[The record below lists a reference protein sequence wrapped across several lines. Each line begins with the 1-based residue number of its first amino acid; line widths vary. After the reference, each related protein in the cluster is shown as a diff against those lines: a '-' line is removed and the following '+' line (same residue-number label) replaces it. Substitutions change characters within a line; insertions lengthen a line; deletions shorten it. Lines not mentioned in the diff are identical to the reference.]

1 MIDTEVFEA
10 KIGYC
15 FKNRGYLET
24 ALTHSSYANEPKL
37 KSNERLEFL
46 GDSVLSLIVSE
57 SLFLR
62 FFEDNEGDLSKIRA
76 SLVCEKGL
84 FELAKKIDLQK
95 YIKLGKGEESTGGR
109 DRASVVSDAFEALL
123 AAIFLDSDFESAKSW
138 LLSLMDEELKT
149 AGNKPS
155 NDYKT
160 IIQEIT
166 QKGGKGKVSYS
177 LLGESGPDNNKKFVC
192 AVLVDGKVIAEG
204 TGRSKKEAEQIAAK
218 NAIELL

>member
-10 KIGYC
+10 KIGYS
-15 FKNRGYLET
+15 FKNHEYLET
-24 ALTHSSYANEPKL
+24 ALTHSSYANEHKV

-57 SLFLR
+57 NLFLR

-95 YIKLGKGEESTGGR
+95 YIKLGNGEESTGGR
-109 DRASVVSDAFEALL
+109 NRASVVSDAFEALL
-123 AAIFLDSDFESAKSW
+123 AAIFLDSDFERAKLW
-138 LLSLMDEELKT
+138 LLSLMDDELKT
-149 AGNKPS
+149 ADEKPS

-177 LLGESGPDNNKKFVC
+177 LISESGPDHDKKFVC
-192 AVLVDGKVIAEG
+192 GVMVDGEIIAEG
-204 TGRSKKEAEQIAAK
+204 SGRSKKEAEQIAAK